1 MYIVMN
7 QTFLLL
13 LFYFYYDTQ
22 CHIQWRSC
30 RAQAVVGNSV
40 IPMHMSYLG
49 APEVLGQLQ
58 LGQLQLIKWL
68 IMLRYIYIQFR
79 RDSREVKGSSRL

>member
-1 MYIVMN
+1 MIHNVTY
-7 QTFLLL
+7 
-13 LFYFYYDTQ
+13 
-22 CHIQWRSC
+22 SG
-30 RAQAVVGNSV
+30 AVVGLRQLSA
-40 IPMHMSYLG
+40 IASYIHMSYLG

-68 IMLRYIYIQFR
+68 IMLRYIYIQLR